1 MDEKIKDAAR
11 ILNESR
17 RTAISTG
24 SGISR
29 ESGIPTFRD
38 ADGLW
43 KQYRPEELA
52 TREGFL
58 RNPELVWRWY
68 RQRLLAA
75 REKEPNPG
83 HMALADLERLLPH
96 VVLITQNVDNLHQR
110 AGSTDVIELHGSI
123 ERYHCLD
130 HAHPVDFDSGW
141 DDTTPRC
148 HCGSPIRPDVVWFG
162 EALPASVLA
171 RAFDEAGRC
180 DVFMLI
186 GTSCLV
192 QPAAMLPS
200 VAANAG
206 AHLIEVNIEPS
217 EATYFVDIFLQGK
230 SGEMLPRLIEAV
242 TAMRGEDR

>member
-1 MDEKIKDAAR
+1 MDEKINAAAR
-11 ILNESR
+11 ILNETR
-17 RTAISTG
+17 RTTISTG

-58 RNPELVWRWY
+58 RNPELVWSWY
-68 RQRLLAA
+68 RQRLLTA
-75 REKEPNPG
+75 REKDPNPG
-83 HMALADLERLLPH
+83 HAACADLERLIPH
-96 VVLITQNVDNLHQR
+96 VVVITQNVDNLHQR

-123 ERYHCLD
+123 ERYRCLD
-130 HAHPVDFDSGW
+130 HDHPADFDPAW
-141 DDTTPRC
+141 DDSPPRC

-162 EALPASVLA
+162 EALPEAALA

-180 DVFMLI
+180 DAFMLI

-200 VAANAG
+200 VAAHAG
-206 AHLIEVNIEPS
+206 ARLIEVNIEPS
-217 EATYFVDIFLQGK
+217 EATCFVDIFLQGK
-230 SGEMLPRLIEAV
+230 SGEILPRLVEAV
-242 TAMRGEDR
+242 TSLRGEDR